1 MKKYIVVYTFHHS
14 RMGFQNEI
22 TIETISE
29 NHALVAAMEDVA
41 EVFGKSMIKRF
52 TFKIK
57 A

>member
-1 MKKYIVVYTFHHS
+1 MKKYIVIYTFHHS

-29 NHALVAAMEDVA
+29 DHALVAAMEDVTK
-41 EVFGKSMIKRF
+41 VFGKSMFKRF
-52 TFKIK
+52 SFKIK